1 MPGCA
6 AAAFH
11 SLIRLSFAIETQTRS
26 EMAIALAYWASRF
39 LRLGGVAEAQS
50 PLSPDPLV
58 LLQRLADDTA
68 FRHRPD
74 QHSLIDAEMKRTTS
88 IPEFATVIFWL
99 EIAPD
104 TLRRLAR
111 TALEVYAATA
121 DFTALHMVT
130 GVQAARCILSYCEAP
145 EAAIRY
151 LWQAIAAAYLSIGRP
166 EIPKVPE
173 LDPADAADWPAI
185 LEAACA
191 AEDEHV
197 IKIVYSCWAEDAAYN
212 DPLYRAVAGRAIQ

>member
-1 MPGCA
+1 
-6 AAAFH
+6 
-11 SLIRLSFAIETQTRS
+11 
-26 EMAIALAYWASRF
+26 
-39 LRLGGVAEAQS
+39 
-50 PLSPDPLV
+50 
-58 LLQRLADDTA
+58 
-68 FRHRPD
+68 
-74 QHSLIDAEMKRTTS
+74 MKRTTS